1 MLRYKEYYLKY
12 GNRKIADLLDPKVI
26 MDTDIEYPLDT
37 MLFWGK
43 ISDIVNGPSYDYGIL
58 TSIKYPLVITPT
70 EYDTGTLGKFTKKG
84 DVNPSKVVADLK
96 KKAKGFKYY
105 RPNTSN
111 INLTS
116 KKVLIFNYS
125 PINVFYKY
133 VQHPFNAYYKWWNG
147 YSTMINNLSSEKTGM
162 GKNKFLF
169 IEVPNIL
176 PDRTM
181 IDKYVPNLNRQG
193 LDRFITNSHFNILDL
208 WRYLTPEYKE
218 KSALSKIPVDDLKNI
233 TIVFT
238 LNNKVTLVNLELLSS
253 IVSEYGIKSKL
264 ASYKS
269 KTVRKIVYILLTKF
283 IEKST
288 IPIDKLKEYHDKE
301 NDDNIDVNDDTVV
314 DDETLDKTI
323 DEDTSVPDVTIT
335 DIVDSNDVDIAI
347 DEVDDVEED
356 SKKPLDK
363 KIDTLADKKIL
374 SKNKAKQLTDTF
386 NNNKTIKVN
395 IPGKGKVEVK
405 ELLEYKKDDF
415 VLTKEDGK
423 LPDVSYTDDK
433 DVKVDTIGAYD
444 KKYITKVLEKDIFN
458 TIYAAQTNNFIIKN
472 VEVTSNKS
480 VMGETLNYD
489 VELLGL
495 DGKPHKINVI
505 LPKINE
511 DGTFTISSNRYTMRK
526 QKSDLVIRKID
537 YNKVALTT
545 YYGKLFITKA
555 AFKKDDAGFWL
566 KKQMIKKYTEDDKLA
581 NLVMV
586 SNIISDVKLPTD
598 YTLFSRY
605 IKSFDYEGFKYFFNY
620 EDRLKTFKLDSKEIA
635 KIESKGKVII
645 AKKANSYVLVDYD
658 NKYYIYKDG
667 AYKDY
672 NNIYTTLDIDKS
684 NQPIEYSNIKI
695 YKENIPLV
703 VLLSYYIKLDKVL
716 AKLNTKYSKYK
727 STERVALEDNQF
739 AIRFKDYKLIV
750 DRDYGVS
757 DLILGGLVSIKNSIK
772 NIDLEVFNN
781 PKLFSVVYNEL
792 KLPIVY
798 SNEIKLLISMY
809 IDPMSKT
816 LLEEIHEPT
825 DFVNLLF
832 RASELLKDDS
842 YKNPNDITNMVIKGY
857 ERMAGMLYSE
867 LVKSMK
873 AHENKSVFGNSKL
886 NINPYSV
893 INKINED
900 STTVLVDDINP
911 IAELKQSEDISMIG
925 AFGRGKV
932 SMNRDTRIMHP
943 SEIGIVSEATKDSSD
958 VGITAI
964 MVANPNIESV
974 RGIVRSYDN
983 KVDNKSKTLSTT
995 ALLMPASNK
1004 DDVKRLTN

>member
-37 MLFWGK
+37 MLFWSK
-43 ISDIVNGPSYDYGIL
+43 ISDVINGPSYDYGVL
-58 TSIKYPLVITPT
+58 TNIKYPLVVTPT
-70 EYDTGTLGKFTKKG
+70 EYDTNTLGKFTKRG
-84 DVNPSKVVADLK
+84 NINPTKVIADLK

-105 RPNTSN
+105 RPNTTN

-133 VQHPFNAYYKWWNG
+133 VQHPFNAYYKWWNA
-147 YSTMINNLSSEKTGM
+147 YSTMVNNLSSDKTGM

-169 IEVPNIL
+169 IDVPNIL
-176 PDRTM
+176 PDRII
-181 IDKYVPNLNRQG
+181 IDKYVPNLTRQG
-193 LDRFITNSHFNILDL
+193 LDKFITNRHFNILDL
-208 WRYLTPEYKE
+208 WRYLTPDYKE
-218 KSALSKIPVDDLKNI
+218 KSALSKIPVNDLKYI

-253 IVSEYGIKSKL
+253 IVSEYGIKGKLSK
-264 ASYKS
+264 YKA
-269 KTVRKIVYILLTKF
+269 KTVRKVVYILLTKF

-288 IPIDKLKEYHDKE
+288 IPIDKLIDYH
-301 NDDNIDVNDDTVV
+301 NDEDSDNIDDDTSV
-314 DDETLDKTI
+314 DDNTLDKTI
-323 DEDTSVPDVTIT
+323 DEDTSVPDVTVT
-335 DIVDSNDVDIAI
+335 DIVDSTDIDIAA
-347 DEVDDVEED
+347 DEVDDVEAD
-356 SKKPLDK
+356 AKKPLNK
-363 KIDTLADKKIL
+363 KIATLADKKIL
-374 SKNKAKQLTDTF
+374 SKNKAKQLTDTYD
-386 NNNKTIKVN
+386 NNKNIKVN

-423 LPDVSYTDDK
+423 LPDVPYTDDK

-444 KKYITKVLEKDIFN
+444 KKYITKVLDKDIFN
-458 TIYAAQTNNFIIKN
+458 TLYSVQNNNFIVKN
-472 VEVTSNKS
+472 IEVTSNKS
-480 VMGETLNYD
+480 IMGETLNYD
-489 VELLGL
+489 IELLGL
-495 DGKPHKINVI
+495 DGKPHKFNVI

-511 DGTFTISSNRYTMRK
+511 DGTFTVSSNRYTMRK
-526 QKSDLVIRKID
+526 QKTDLVIRKID

-555 AFKKDDAGFWL
+555 TFKKDDAGFWL
-566 KKQMIKKYTEDDKLA
+566 KKQMIKKYNEDDKLT
-581 NLVMV
+581 NLVII
-586 SNIISDVKLPTD
+586 SNIIPDVKLPTD

-605 IKSFDYEGFKYFFNY
+605 IKSFDYEGFSYFFNY
-620 EDRLKTFKLDSKEIA
+620 EDRLKAFKLDAKDAA
-635 KIESKGKVII
+635 KIETKGKVII
-645 AKKANSYVLVDYD
+645 AKKANSYILVDSN

-667 AYKDY
+667 TYKDY
-672 NNIYTTLDIDKS
+672 NNLYTILDIDKS
-684 NQPIEYSNIKI
+684 KQPIEYSNIKI
-695 YKENIPLV
+695 YKENIPLII
-703 VLLSYYIKLDKVL
+703 LLSYYIKLDKVL
-716 AKLNTKYSKYK
+716 AKLHTKYTKHK
-727 STERVALEDNQF
+727 SNERIALEDNQF

-750 DRDYGVS
+750 ERDYGVS
-757 DLILGGLVSIKNSIK
+757 DLLLGGLVSIKNAIK
-772 NIDLEVFNN
+772 NINLEVFNN

-798 SNEIKLLISMY
+798 ANEIKLLISMY

-832 RASELLKDDS
+832 RANELLKDDS

-886 NINPYSV
+886 NVNPYSI
-893 INKINED
+893 INRINED

-911 IAELKQSEDISMIG
+911 IAELKQSEDVTMIG

-943 SEIGIVSEATKDSSD
+943 SEIGIISEATKDSSD

-964 MVANPNIESV
+964 MTANPNIESV

-983 KVDNKSKTLSTT
+983 KIDNKSKTLSTT